1 MTRDNYRWHTGALLV
16 VRLCTQ
22 ALRVKRGKVA
32 KAISRQLLAL
42 ASRARAVGLTD
53 LSRQLETVAMEATA
67 RHRRATTSK
76 EGRDRSGRDRAERA
90 AVH

>member
-1 MTRDNYRWHTGALLV
+1 MTRDNYRRQTGGGV
-16 VRLCTQ
+16 VGNKVVHSSVARER
-22 ALRVKRGKVA
+22 AKVA

-67 RHRRATTSK
+67 RPSAGD
-76 EGRDRSGRDRAERA
+76 EFQ
-90 AVH
+90 

>member
-1 MTRDNYRWHTGALLV
+1 MEQVISATMTRDNCRRHTGGGVASGKV
-16 VRLCTQ
+16 VHSSV
-22 ALRVKRGKVA
+22 AHERGKVA

-67 RHRRATTSK
+67 RPSAGD
-76 EGRDRSGRDRAERA
+76 E
-90 AVH
+90 V

>member
-1 MTRDNYRWHTGALLV
+1 MPRDNYRRQAGGGAVSGKV
-16 VRLCTQ
+16 VHSSVARER
-22 ALRVKRGKVA
+22 AKVA

-67 RHRRATTSK
+67 RPSASD
-76 EGRDRSGRDRAERA
+76 E
-90 AVH
+90 V